1 MRPSGIP
8 IVALLVIAVAVAVA
22 GCGSSS
28 NSSSTTSSAP
38 SATTITKAQFVAKA
52 NAICKKGN
60 AATQAAGSKLGNEP
74 REAEQLAF
82 VSEKEVPAV
91 QAQIDALKAL
101 GAPAGEGA
109 SVANIMKTAQA
120 DLDKVKSEPRL
131 VVHGIDVFSNFAKL
145 AHPYGLTSCAP
156 RS

>member
-1 MRPSGIP
+1 VRLSGIP
-8 IVALLVIAVAVAVA
+8 IVALLVIAVTVA

-28 NSSSTTSSAP
+28 SSMMSAAP

-52 NAICKKGN
+52 NAICQKGN
-60 AATQAAGSKLGNEP
+60 DATQAAGSKLGKEP

-82 VSEKEVPAV
+82 VAEKEVPAV

-101 GAPAGEGA
+101 GAPAGEEA
-109 SVANIMKTAQA
+109 TVANIINTAQA
-120 DLDKVKSEPRL
+120 DLDKVKSEPAL
-131 VVHGIDVFSNFAKL
+131 VVHGIDVFANFAKI